1 MFLKRSKRK
10 GLLIILVAVWSL
22 IAIYGW
28 RQIYGQ
34 NDKSLSKVVIGYQA
48 GDEIDIAKLR
58 GSFVKKMKAKG
69 YAVSFREFQNGS
81 AMMQALASGKID
93 YGRVGDTP
101 PVSALAAGTKL
112 TFVGAGGTRPLGSGI
127 VVTKKSKIKK
137 ASDLEGK
144 KIAYTRGT
152 SSQYMVLKT
161 LKKLGLTK
169 NDVQLVNMDTNSA
182 ALAFAKG
189 KVDAWATWDPY
200 VSKAELK
207 QQAKLIVSGSDV
219 GVQNRNFLVSPTS
232 FASKHQELNSLV
244 IKYLGEDMQWANA
257 HTTSLTKKLAASL
270 DLDKDVVQRM
280 LERRTFAMQKMSQR
294 AVKEEQAISNLFYS
308 QKIIKKK
315 VQISPYVDK

>member
-1 MFLKRSKRK
+1 MQRTKRK
-10 GLLIILVAVWSL
+10 SLLIILVTVWTL

-28 RQIYGQ
+28 QQIYGQ
-34 NDKSLSKVVIGYQA
+34 DDKSLTKVVIGYQA
-48 GDEIDIAKLR
+48 GDEIEIAKLH

-101 PVSALAAGTKL
+101 PVSALASGTKL
-112 TFVGAGGTRPLGSGI
+112 TFVGAGGTRSLGSGI
-127 VVTKKSKIKK
+127 VVTKKSWIKK
-137 ASDLEGK
+137 ASDLAGK

-161 LKKLGLTK
+161 LKKLGLTTD
-169 NDVQLVNMDTNSA
+169 DVNLVNMDTNSA

-207 QQAKLIVSGSDV
+207 QQAKLVVSGSDV

-244 IKYLGEDMQWANA
+244 VKYLGEDMQWANS
-257 HTTSLTKKLAASL
+257 HTTVLTKKLAAAL
-270 DLDKDVVQRM
+270 DLDRKVVQRM
-280 LERRTFAMQKMSQR
+280 LERRTFALQKMSQR
-294 AVKEEQAISNLFYS
+294 AIKEEQIISNLFYA
-308 QKIIKKK
+308 QKVIKKK
-315 VQISPYVDK
+315 VQISSYVEK